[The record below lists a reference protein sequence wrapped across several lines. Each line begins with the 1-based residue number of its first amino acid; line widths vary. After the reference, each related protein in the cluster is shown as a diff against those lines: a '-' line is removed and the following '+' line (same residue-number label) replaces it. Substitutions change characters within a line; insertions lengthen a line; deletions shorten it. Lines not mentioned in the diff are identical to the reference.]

1 MADGLGNN
9 GGAIQSRK
17 SGGRSL
23 MSGSVKGGMTMKL
36 IAHMLMTGA
45 MGIAVPI
52 MLPIPAVAQTAS
64 RLVAADPAATA
75 VEIKSLVRD
84 HIAAFNARDAIGA
97 TSMQTSDYLGFFH
110 GAPNTIGHDA
120 DLAVTKAQVADPA
133 MKLVIANEYVDVA
146 MAGDMATWRC
156 TYRYTYTD
164 PATKQ
169 VRVEFGNYI
178 IGFRRQPDGK
188 MKAAWSVVS
197 DTPPTP

>member
-1 MADGLGNN
+1 
-9 GGAIQSRK
+9 
-17 SGGRSL
+17 
-23 MSGSVKGGMTMKL
+23 MKL
-36 IAHMLMTGA
+36 IGPMLITGA
-45 MGIAVPI
+45 MGIAAPV
-52 MLPIPAVAQTAS
+52 MLPTPASAQTAP
-64 RLVAADPAATA
+64 RLAPADPAATA

-120 DLAVTKAQVADPA
+120 DLAVTRVQVADPA

-146 MAGDMATWRC
+146 QAGDMATWRC
-156 TYRYTYTD
+156 TYRFTYTD

-169 VRVEFGNYI
+169 VRIELGNYI
-178 IGFRRQPDGK
+178 IGFKRQPDGK

-197 DTPPTP
+197 DTPPMP